1 MKAELKAKLREDK
14 LNGFDHKEL
23 VCKIDGF

>member
-1 MKAELKAKLREDK
+1 MTAEQKAKLKEDK